1 MHVYLNGE
9 FVVKIWNVQAN
20 RRLKAF
26 EIETPR
32 GHYTYPF
39 AKAGL
44 VREAPRVAEVYVDEE
59 LGGEAFT
66 YRLDSGE
73 EETVHVEQVLDYNRD
88 PEYLKELLFYKLTLE
103 AERGVADSGISKREL
118 ARRLGTSP
126 SQLYRLLDSTNSAK
140 SVGQMLAL
148 LHLVG
153 REVDVVVKPRRLSG
167 AV

>member
-1 MHVYLNGE
+1 
-9 FVVKIWNVQAN
+9 VKIRNVQAN
-20 RRLKAF
+20 RRLKVF
-26 EIETPR
+26 EIETQR

-44 VREAPRVAEVYVDEE
+44 VREAPRVAEVFVDEE
-59 LGGEAFT
+59 LGREAFT

-73 EETVHVEQVLDYNRD
+73 EETVHVEQVLDYNQD
-88 PEYLKELLFYKLTLE
+88 PEYLKELLLYKLTLE
-103 AERGVADSGISKREL
+103 AQRGAADSGISKREL

-126 SQLYRLLDSTNSAK
+126 SQLYRLLDPANSAK

-153 REVDVVVKPRRLSG
+153 REVDVVVKQRRFSS

>member
-1 MHVYLNGE
+1 M
-9 FVVKIWNVQAN
+9 KIQNVQAN
-20 RRLKAF
+20 HRVKAF
-26 EIETPR
+26 EIDTPR

-44 VREAPRVAEVYVDEE
+44 VREAPRVTEVYVDEE

-73 EETVHVEQVLDYNRD
+73 EETVHVEQVLDYNQD
-88 PEYLKELLFYKLTLE
+88 PEYLKELLLYKLTLE
-103 AERGVADSGISKREL
+103 AAKGAADSGISKREL

-153 REVDVVVKPRRLSG
+153 REVDIVVKPRQ
-167 AV
+167 

>member
-1 MHVYLNGE
+1 
-9 FVVKIWNVQAN
+9 VKIRSVEVN

-32 GHYTYPF
+32 GQYTYPF
-39 AKAGL
+39 VKAGL
-44 VREAPRVAEVYVDEE
+44 VRETLRVTEVYVDEE

-73 EETVHVEQVLDYNRD
+73 EETVHMEQVLDYNQD
-88 PEYLKELLFYKLTLE
+88 PEYLKELLLYKLTLE
-103 AERGVADSGISKREL
+103 AEKGAADSGISKREL

-153 REVDVVVKPRRLSG
+153 REVDVVVRPRGLSG

>member
-1 MHVYLNGE
+1 MRIR
-9 FVVKIWNVQAN
+9 KVQAN

-26 EIETPR
+26 EVDTPR
-32 GHYTYPF
+32 GQYTYPF

-44 VREAPRVAEVYVDEE
+44 VRETGPRITDVYVDEE

-66 YRLDSGE
+66 YRLESGE
-73 EETVHVEQVLDYNRD
+73 EDTVHVEQVLDYNQD
-88 PEYLKELLFYKLTLE
+88 PEYLKELLLYKLSLE
-103 AERGVADSGISKREL
+103 AQKGVEDSGISKREL

-126 SQLYRLLDSTNSAK
+126 SQLYRLLDPTNSAK

-153 REVDVVVKPRRLSG
+153 REVDVVVRSRQVPR

>member
-1 MHVYLNGE
+1 M
-9 FVVKIWNVQAN
+9 KILKVHAN

-32 GHYTYPF
+32 GNYTYPF
-39 AKAGL
+39 AKAGPGRGAL
-44 VREAPRVAEVYVDEE
+44 RVAEVYVDEE

-66 YRLDSGE
+66 YCLDSGE
-73 EETVHVEQVLDYNRD
+73 EETVHVEQVLDYNQD
-88 PEYLKELLFYKLTLE
+88 PEYLKALLLYKLTLE
-103 AERGVADSGISKREL
+103 AVRGAADSGISKREL

-153 REVDVVVKPRRLSG
+153 REVDVVVKSRRLSG
-167 AV
+167 AG